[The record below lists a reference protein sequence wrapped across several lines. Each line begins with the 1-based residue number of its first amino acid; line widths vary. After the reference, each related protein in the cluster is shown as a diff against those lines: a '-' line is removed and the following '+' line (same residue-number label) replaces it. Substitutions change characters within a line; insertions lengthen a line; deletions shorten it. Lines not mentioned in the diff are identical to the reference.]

1 MEISDFNTDF
11 LNEFKGIRDY
21 YTELFIGKLSEL
33 VKWRPNGSILEVG
46 CGTGDATLKYICPE
60 LPEDF
65 SKLVCTDIS
74 EEMVEETEKLFAKEP
89 KISSN
94 VLDITRDLQASEK
107 NQFDHIISLECLMWV
122 TNQQKAFQNL
132 YDFLKPGGSCFLIFV
147 RRTTF
152 CEVIFELSARPKWR
166 KFVPKVKE
174 MYPYPYRHDPNPVKT
189 ITELMESIGF
199 VNVKV
204 EMRESKFL
212 FRSKEEFLGFVK
224 ALPNPLDQM
233 TLEEQ
238 DEYLKEAADLAFSY
252 ENVIDQSGFG
262 GGVTGTQL
270 MAYGE
275 K

>member
-1 MEISDFNTDF
+1 MPSTNFNSGVYQ
-11 LNEFKGIRDY
+11 KYIGIRDY
-21 YTELFIGKLSEL
+21 YTELFIEKLSEL

-74 EEMVEETEKLFAKEP
+74 EEMVKDTQKLFAEDP
-89 KISSN
+89 KVSCR
-94 VLDITRDLQASEK
+94 VLDIGRDIEASEK
-107 NQFDHIISLECLMWV
+107 DQFDQVLSLNCLMWV
-122 TNQQKAFQNL
+122 PNQKKAFQNL

-147 RRTTF
+147 CTASLWD
-152 CEVIFELSARPKWR
+152 VIFELISRPKWR
-166 KFVPKVKE
+166 KFVPHPKKI
-174 MYPYPYRHDPNPVKT
+174 YPFPYRQDPNPVKT
-189 ITELMESIGF
+189 VTELMESIGF

-212 FRSKEEFLGFVK
+212 FRSKEEFMGFVK

-238 DEYLKEAADLAFSY
+238 DEYLKEAVDLAFSY
-252 ENVIDQSGFG
+252 ENVIDQSGCDEK
-262 GGVTGTQL
+262 VSGTQL